1 MKRVAVW
8 LLLLAITAGAC
19 GWYAYLHRNMLVE
32 QTAEQKLAVEMPTSR
47 SISLQNMSAALMSG
61 DQSMYVIAGSKKTIY
76 KLDETGIIQFQIAE
90 TPDTAG
96 ELNNFNELAVDSKG
110 YLYTVNTVLDSYGLR
125 VKSEQ
130 IVRFTPN
137 GAFDRVIHR
146 LDYYDQNNKK
156 RLRVGNFKSLQV
168 QGDVLY
174 YYVNA
179 DSDVTQYRFGAGD
192 AEKQTTFSFKLPNN
206 KYLEE
211 VQGISPGSLYF
222 STRSGDI
229 YALAAG
235 GASTAVYPLSGID
248 RTNRN
253 YPESLKADGNGNLY
267 YLDYYANGISR
278 FNPKNPYVLET
289 LYSAEEQ
296 RAIGNEIRFFDMR
309 SIMVNGDGT
318 LTVTAIDRIM
328 QLGSDGKVMRTADS
342 ALYSGSYRAT
352 RWLTWG
358 AALLS
363 LFAFAVAVL
372 IFYLHVMKRRV
383 SLMLKQIIV
392 FVPIIVISMSVLSY
406 FIYTNFS
413 KKLEEES
420 LRELAMLAHNGRNL
434 IDGDK
439 LEKMTSP
446 LDYMNDDYK
455 QFRRSMDFVFEG
467 KSDFTSDDF
476 YKALYRV
483 ENGVIYRL
491 IEDDDSAYMYQPFES
506 TPANSQVIKEGKV
519 VTDQW
524 VDDTGSWMYALSPLY
539 NAKGE
544 VVGLYEISKNLEG
557 IVQHR
562 KQLLRGI
569 VQNLTIITGVLILLF
584 MVMTYFQLASIRK
597 LRRSVTEIASGNWDA
612 TVSIRTRDEVQDLG
626 EKFNMMAQHI
636 RDYIAQITRFSEA
649 YYRFVPQQFLQY
661 LDKRSILDVR
671 LGDQVEQD
679 MSILVTNIRS
689 FYRMSKRLTPEENF
703 NFINSYLK
711 RFGPYVHHNGGLVNK
726 YLGAGIMALFPN
738 ASGSDDAL
746 RSAIEMRR
754 ELEIYNM
761 HRANSG
767 YLPVDIGIAIHK
779 GPLRLGI
786 IGEEKRME
794 NNVISDD
801 VNMANELEKLTDA
814 LGVAVLATEHVMNTL
829 IERDRFHYR
838 CLGLIRVDGKD
849 SPLVLYDVF
858 EGEPETIR
866 ALKERTKTLF
876 ERGIELYQVGRFYD
890 AREAFVQV
898 IKINRQDQAAK
909 LYFYMCDE
917 YYQNGTTSDWN
928 GTLSV
933 S

>member
-1 MKRVAVW
+1 MKKVVACLV
-8 LLLLAITAGAC
+8 LLAIAAAAC

-32 QTAEQKLAVEMPTSR
+32 YTEEQKLAVEMPTKS
-47 SISLQNMSAALMSG
+47 SISLQNMSAALTSDDG
-61 DQSMYVIAGSKKTIY
+61 SMYVIANSKKTIY
-76 KLDETGIIQFQIAE
+76 KLDASDKIQYEIVE
-90 TPDTAG
+90 TPDTVS

-130 IVRFTPN
+130 IVRFTPK
-137 GAFDRVIHR
+137 GVFDRVIHR

-156 RLRVGNFKSLQV
+156 RLRVGNFKSLMV
-168 QGDVLY
+168 QDDVLY

-179 DSDVTQYRFGAGD
+179 DSDVTQYRFGEGAS
-192 AEKQTTFSFKLPNN
+192 EKQTTFSFKLPDN

-211 VQGISPGSLYF
+211 VQGIARGSIYY
-222 STRSGDI
+222 STRSGEI
-229 YALAAG
+229 YSLAADG
-235 GASTAVYPLSGID
+235 RSSVVYPLPGTN

-267 YLDYYANGISR
+267 FLDYYMNAISR
-278 FNPKNPYVLET
+278 LNLKNPYVLET
-289 LYSAEEQ
+289 LFSAEEQ
-296 RAIGNEIRFFDMR
+296 QAKGNELSFYDMR
-309 SIMVNGDGT
+309 SLMVNGNGE
-318 LTVTAIDRIM
+318 LTVTVMDRIM
-328 QLGSDGKVMRTADS
+328 QLGSNGEVKRTIDS
-342 ALYSGSYRAT
+342 ALYSGGYRSM
-352 RWLTWG
+352 RLLTWG
-358 AALLS
+358 AALVALI
-363 LFAFAVAVL
+363 AFSAAAL
-372 IFYLHVMKRRV
+372 IYYVYVMKRRI
-383 SLMLKQIIV
+383 SLMLKQIMV

-439 LEKMTSP
+439 LEQMNSP
-446 LDYMNDDYK
+446 LDYMNEDYQK
-455 QFRRSMDFVFEG
+455 FRRSMDFVFEG
-467 KSDFTSDDF
+467 KSDFRNDDY

-506 TPANSQVIKEGKV
+506 TPANAQVIKEGKV

-569 VQNLTIITGVLILLF
+569 VQNLAIITGVLIVLF

-597 LRRSVTEIASGNWDA
+597 LRKSVTEIASGNWDVS
-612 TVSIRTRDEVQDLG
+612 VSIRTRDEVQDLG
-626 EKFNMMAQHI
+626 EKFNMMTQHI

-661 LDKRSILDVR
+661 LDKRSILDVQ

-711 RFGPYVHHNGGLVNK
+711 RFGPYIHHNGGLVNK

-754 ELEIYNM
+754 ELDIYNM

-767 YLPVDIGIAIHK
+767 YKPVDIGIAIHK

-801 VNMANELEKLTDA
+801 VNMANELEKLTDT
-814 LGVAVLATEHVMNTL
+814 LGVSVLATEHVMRTVVN
-829 IERDRFHYR
+829 RDRFQYR
-838 CLGLIRVDGKD
+838 CLGLIRVEGKD
-849 SPLVLYDVF
+849 APIVLYDVY
-858 EGEPETIR
+858 EGDTETIR
-866 ALKERTKTLF
+866 ALKDRTKALF
-876 ERGIELYQVGRFYD
+876 ERGVELYQVGRFYD